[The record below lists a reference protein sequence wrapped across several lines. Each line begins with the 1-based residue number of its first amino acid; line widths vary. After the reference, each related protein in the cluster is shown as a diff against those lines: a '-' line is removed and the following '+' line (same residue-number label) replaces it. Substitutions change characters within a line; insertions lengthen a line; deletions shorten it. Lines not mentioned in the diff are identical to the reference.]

1 MKIEVNNKNLQVLF
15 NINSNFYPLEMLK
28 DNNVHISS
36 FYTALAA
43 ILLKTFT
50 YFH

>member
-1 MKIEVNNKNLQVLF
+1 MKIEVNNKNLQVLLILIVTF
-15 NINSNFYPLEMLK
+15 THLKMLK

-36 FYTALAA
+36 FYTTLAA

>member
-1 MKIEVNNKNLQVLF
+1 MKIEVNNKNLQVLLILIVTF
-15 NINSNFYPLEMLK
+15 THLKMLK